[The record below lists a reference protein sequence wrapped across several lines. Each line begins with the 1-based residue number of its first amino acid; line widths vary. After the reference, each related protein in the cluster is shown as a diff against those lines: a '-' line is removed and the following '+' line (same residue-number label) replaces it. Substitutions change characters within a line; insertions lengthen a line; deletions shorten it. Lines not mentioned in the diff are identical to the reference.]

1 MGSSSSKAQH
11 QSDTNSSSPSTESNA
26 STSQFTTSQYPKPR
40 GDEYD
45 KFETLVS
52 TLPKVIESENL
63 REIEEYIQACDKGK
77 GPAVACFSTAEYLSL
92 VDLNHEE
99 ACTLYENTCFR
110 PKHDPSPNLV
120 EMEDGT
126 KAYPPACFNL
136 ARFRMTVRS
145 KEKELFIFWR
155 FVFRFGV
162 CLLIFLSNMLH
173 CSIRVRDAPN
183 FHMRKDMNSLIERA
197 VLVIME
203 HVTSKQECWLAHQDR
218 LRLST
223 ITRER
228 R

>member
-1 MGSSSSKAQH
+1 MGSSSSKTQY
-11 QSDTNSSSPSTESNA
+11 QSDTNSSFPSTESNA
-26 STSQFTTSQYPKPR
+26 STIQSTTSQYPKPR

-45 KFETLVS
+45 KFENLVS
-52 TLPKVIESENL
+52 TLPKVIEAENL
-63 REIEEYIQACDKGK
+63 REIEDYIQACDKGK

-145 KEKELFIFWR
+145 KENFFLLMGYFFP
-155 FVFRFGV
+155 
-162 CLLIFLSNMLH
+162 LLISFLPALFCFVLFLSTYF
-173 CSIRVRDAPN
+173 I
-183 FHMRKDMNSLIERA
+183 
-197 VLVIME
+197 VI
-203 HVTSKQECWLAHQDR
+203 VTF
-218 LRLST
+218 
-223 ITRER
+223 
-228 R
+228 